1 MDKTHLIK
9 RTKPTFEVAKVI
21 EVIHRTLY
29 NFNNRGGIMKK
40 NLEEINERKEIRE
53 ARNELVVKHND
64 LLRKSRYTLSANEQK
79 IIIYLISKINADD
92 KELKEIEINILD
104 FCKVIGI
111 EINGDAY
118 NRVKETIKS
127 LADKSWWLTFTEK
140 KETLFRWINE
150 AEIEKGNGTIK
161 LQLSNH
167 LKPYLLELKKNFT
180 KYELINIL
188 SLRSKYSIR
197 LYELLKSYLWQGG
210 WQVSVKEIR
219 ELLETE
225 GKYKEFKDFRKR
237 VLNPAIEE
245 INGYTDLQ
253 IEISTLKRG
262 KSISHLHFKIDEK
275 TGYQMTIDMIMN
287 RNERLK

>member
-1 MDKTHLIK
+1 
-9 RTKPTFEVAKVI
+9 
-21 EVIHRTLY
+21 
-29 NFNNRGGIMKK
+29 MKK

-79 IIIYLISKINADD
+79 IIIYLISKINTDD

-150 AEIEKGNGTIK
+150 AEIEKGNGIIK

-167 LKPYLLELKKNFT
+167 LKPYLLELKQNFT

>member
-1 MDKTHLIK
+1 M
-9 RTKPTFEVAKVI
+9 AKVI
-21 EVIHRTLY
+21 EAIHQKSY
-29 NFNNRGGIMKK
+29 NFNSRGGTMKK
-40 NLEEINERKEIRE
+40 SLEEIKERQDIRE

-79 IIIYLISKINADD
+79 IIIYLVSKINADD

-150 AEIEKGNGTIK
+150 AEIEKGNGIIK

-167 LKPYLLELKKNFT
+167 LKPYLLELKQNFT
-180 KYELINIL
+180 KYELINVL

-253 IEISTLKRG
+253 IKMTTLKSG
-262 KSISHLHFKIDEK
+262 KTISHLHFKIDEK
-275 TGYQMTIDMIMN
+275 LGYQMTIDMVMN

>member
-1 MDKTHLIK
+1 
-9 RTKPTFEVAKVI
+9 
-21 EVIHRTLY
+21 
-29 NFNNRGGIMKK
+29 MKK

-79 IIIYLISKINADD
+79 IIIYLISKINTDD

-167 LKPYLLELKKNFT
+167 LNPYLLELKKNFT

-245 INGYTDLQ
+245 INCYTDLQ

>member
-1 MDKTHLIK
+1 M
-9 RTKPTFEVAKVI
+9 AKVI
-21 EVIHRTLY
+21 EAIHQKSY
-29 NFNNRGGIMKK
+29 NFNSRGGTMKK
-40 NLEEINERKEIRE
+40 SLEEIKERQEIRE

-79 IIIYLISKINADD
+79 IIIYLVSKINADD

-150 AEIEKGNGTIK
+150 AEIEKGNGIIK

-167 LKPYLLELKKNFT
+167 LKPYLLELKQNFT
-180 KYELINIL
+180 KYELINVL

-253 IEISTLKRG
+253 IKMTTLKSG
-262 KSISHLHFKIDEK
+262 KTISHLHFKIDEK
-275 TGYQMTIDMIMN
+275 LGYQMTIDMVMN

>member
-1 MDKTHLIK
+1 M
-9 RTKPTFEVAKVI
+9 AKVI
-21 EVIHRTLY
+21 EAIHQKSY
-29 NFNNRGGIMKK
+29 NFNSRGGTMKK
-40 NLEEINERKEIRE
+40 SLEEIKERQEIRE

-79 IIIYLISKINADD
+79 IIIYLVSKINADD

-150 AEIEKGNGTIK
+150 AEIEKGNGIIK

-167 LKPYLLELKKNFT
+167 LKPYLLELKQNFT
-180 KYELINIL
+180 KYELINVL

-210 WQVSVKEIR
+210 WKVSVKEIR

-253 IEISTLKRG
+253 IEMTTLKSG
-262 KSISHLHFKIDEK
+262 KTISHLHFKIDEK
-275 TGYQMTIDMIMN
+275 LGYQMTIDMVMN

>member
-1 MDKTHLIK
+1 MK
-9 RTKPTFEVAKVI
+9 RTKPTIEVAKVI
-21 EVIHRTLY
+21 EAIHQKSY
-29 NFNNRGGIMKK
+29 NFNSRGGTMKK
-40 NLEEINERKEIRE
+40 SLEEIKERQEIRE

-79 IIIYLISKINADD
+79 IIIYLVSKINADD

-150 AEIEKGNGTIK
+150 AEIEKGNGIIK

-167 LKPYLLELKKNFT
+167 LKPYLLELKQNFT
-180 KYELINIL
+180 KYELINVL

-210 WQVSVKEIR
+210 WKVSVKEIR

-253 IEISTLKRG
+253 IEMTTLKSG
-262 KSISHLHFKIDEK
+262 KTISHLHFKIDEK
-275 TGYQMTIDMIMN
+275 LGYQMTIDMVMN

>member
-1 MDKTHLIK
+1 M
-9 RTKPTFEVAKVI
+9 AKVI
-21 EVIHRTLY
+21 EAIHQKSY
-29 NFNNRGGIMKK
+29 NFNSRGGTMKK
-40 NLEEINERKEIRE
+40 SLEEIKERQEIRE

>member
-1 MDKTHLIK
+1 M
-9 RTKPTFEVAKVI
+9 AKVI
-21 EVIHRTLY
+21 EAIHQKSY
-29 NFNNRGGIMKK
+29 NFNSRGGTMKK
-40 NLEEINERKEIRE
+40 SLEEIKERQEIRE

-79 IIIYLISKINADD
+79 IIIYLVSKINADD

-150 AEIEKGNGTIK
+150 AEIEKGNGVIK

-167 LKPYLLELKKNFT
+167 LKPYLLELKQNFT
-180 KYELINIL
+180 KYELINVL

-210 WQVSVKEIR
+210 WKVSVKEIR

-253 IEISTLKRG
+253 IKMTTLKSG
-262 KSISHLHFKIDEK
+262 KTISHLHFKIDEK
-275 TGYQMTIDMIMN
+275 LGYQMTIDMVMN

>member
-1 MDKTHLIK
+1 
-9 RTKPTFEVAKVI
+9 
-21 EVIHRTLY
+21 
-29 NFNNRGGIMKK
+29 MKK
-40 NLEEINERKEIRE
+40 SIEEIKERQEIRE

-64 LLRKSRYTLSANEQK
+64 LLRKSRYTLTANEQK
-79 IIIYLISKINADD
+79 IIIYLVSKINAND

-111 EINGDAY
+111 EVNGDAY

-150 AEIEKGNGTIK
+150 AEIEKGNGVIK
-161 LQLSNH
+161 LQLSKH
-167 LKPYLLELKKNFT
+167 LEPYLLELKQNFT
-180 KYELINIL
+180 KYELINVL

-197 LYELLKSYLWQGG
+197 LYELLKSYLWQGS

-225 GKYKEFKDFRKR
+225 GKYQEFRDFRKR
-237 VLNPAIEE
+237 VINPAIEE

-253 IEISTLKRG
+253 IEMKTLKTG
-262 KSISHLHFKIDEK
+262 KSISHLYFKIDEK
-275 TGYQMTIDMIMN
+275 LGYQMSMDMILN
-287 RNERLK
+287 RNARLK

>member
-1 MDKTHLIK
+1 M
-9 RTKPTFEVAKVI
+9 AKVI
-21 EVIHRTLY
+21 EAIHQKSY
-29 NFNNRGGIMKK
+29 NFNSRGGTMKK
-40 NLEEINERKEIRE
+40 SLEEIKERQEIRE

-79 IIIYLISKINADD
+79 IIIYLVSKINADD

-150 AEIEKGNGTIK
+150 AEIEKGNGIIK

-167 LKPYLLELKKNFT
+167 LKPYLLELKQNFT
-180 KYELINIL
+180 KYELINVL

-210 WQVSVKEIR
+210 WKVSVKEIR

-253 IEISTLKRG
+253 IKMTTLKSG
-262 KSISHLHFKIDEK
+262 KTISHLHFKIDEK
-275 TGYQMTIDMIMN
+275 LGYQMTIDMVMN

>member
-1 MDKTHLIK
+1 M
-9 RTKPTFEVAKVI
+9 AKVI
-21 EVIHRTLY
+21 EAIHQKSY
-29 NFNNRGGIMKK
+29 NFNSRGGTMKK
-40 NLEEINERKEIRE
+40 SLEEIKERQEIRE

-79 IIIYLISKINADD
+79 IIIYLVSKINADD

-150 AEIEKGNGTIK
+150 AEIETGNGVIK

-167 LKPYLLELKKNFT
+167 LKPYLLELKQNFT
-180 KYELINIL
+180 KYELINVL

-210 WQVSVKEIR
+210 WKVSVKEIR

-253 IEISTLKRG
+253 IKMTTLKSG
-262 KSISHLHFKIDEK
+262 KTISHLHFKIDEK
-275 TGYQMTIDMIMN
+275 LGYQMTIDMVMN